1 MKVLGFTGS
10 RADYYLQQ
18 PLFKRLNGN
27 PNIDLEII
35 VSGSI
40 LEEHNNK
47 TLDDI
52 KADRIPVAAHV
63 PLLGSD
69 NHSIQVAQLLMK
81 LDPIIA
87 TSRAYLALVY
97 ADRYESFAF
106 ALAAF
111 HQDLVVMHIE
121 AGDITEGGTYDD
133 SIRHCITKIS
143 HIQATSTEQGLQV
156 VRAMGEQPWRSAR
169 VGLLSYE
176 SIEEISVEEAMSV
189 FDSLGLNQEKSLII
203 ATMHPIPMD
212 FELTKKETVEFLKGL
227 EHASQSDRF
236 NIILTAPNRDQ
247 GSDIISKLISEYLPN
262 ISNSIYIESLG
273 GFRYQA
279 LLSLAR
285 IMNIIVCGNSS
296 SVVKEAPFYGA
307 HGLNVGRRQLGR
319 EKAESQIDIV
329 ADSKM
334 IVQSLL
340 DLSNT
345 KCIIKS
351 NPYKSDCPSAKAVDF
366 LLDIIKHRSR
376 SELILKRWNFA

>member
-18 PLFKRLNGN
+18 PLFKRLNAN
-27 PNIDLEII
+27 PNIEIEII

-52 KADRIPVAAHV
+52 RADRIPVAAHV
-63 PLLGSD
+63 PLFASD
-69 NHSIQVAQLLMK
+69 NHSIQVAQLLIK
-81 LDPIIA
+81 LDPIISV
-87 TSRAYLALVY
+87 SRADIALVY
-97 ADRYESFAF
+97 ADRYESFSF

-111 HQDLVVMHIE
+111 HQDLVVMHLE

-176 SIEEISVEEAMSV
+176 SIDEISVEEAMSV
-189 FDSLGLNQEKSLII
+189 FDSLGLNREKSLII

-212 FELTKKETVEFLKGL
+212 FELTKKEAIELLKGL
-227 EHASQSDRF
+227 EYASQSDRF
-236 NIILTAPNRDQ
+236 SIILTAPNRDQ
-247 GSDIISKLISEYLPN
+247 GSDIISKLISEFLPK
-262 ISNSIYIESLG
+262 ISNSFYVESLG

-285 IMNIIVCGNSS
+285 VMNIIVCGNSS
-296 SVVKEAPFYGA
+296 SVVKEAPFFGA

-319 EKAESQIDIV
+319 EKAESQIDIA

-334 IVQSLL
+334 IAQSLI
-340 DLSNT
+340 DLSST
-345 KCIIKS
+345 KCIIKP
-351 NPYKSDCPSAKAVDF
+351 NPYKTDYPSAKAVDF
-366 LLDIIKHRSR
+366 LLDIFKNRSR
-376 SELILKRWNFA
+376 SELLLKRWHFA

>member
-18 PLFKRLNGN
+18 PLFKRLNASL
-27 PNIDLEII
+27 NIELEII

-63 PLLGSD
+63 PLLASD
-69 NHSIQVAQLLMK
+69 NHSIQVAQLLIK

-87 TSRAYLALVY
+87 ASRADIALVY

-111 HQDLVVMHIE
+111 HQDLVVMHLE

-176 SIEEISVEEAMSV
+176 SIDEISVQEAMSV
-189 FDSLGLNQEKSLII
+189 FDSLGLNREKSLII

-212 FELTKKETVEFLKGL
+212 FELTKKEAIELLKGL
-227 EHASQSDRF
+227 EYASQSDRF
-236 NIILTAPNRDQ
+236 SIILTAPNRDQ
-247 GSDIISKLISEYLPN
+247 GSDIISKLISEYLPK
-262 ISNSIYIESLG
+262 ISNSFY
-273 GFRYQA
+273 
-279 LLSLAR
+279 
-285 IMNIIVCGNSS
+285 VCVSS
-296 SVVKEAPFYGA
+296 IHRNFHFSHKEF
-307 HGLNVGRRQLGR
+307 N
-319 EKAESQIDIV
+319 
-329 ADSKM
+329 
-334 IVQSLL
+334 
-340 DLSNT
+340 
-345 KCIIKS
+345 
-351 NPYKSDCPSAKAVDF
+351 
-366 LLDIIKHRSR
+366 
-376 SELILKRWNFA
+376 